1 MRTNDDS
8 KIPNSKHLIVI
19 VGPTAIG
26 KTSLSI
32 ALAKHY
38 SCAVLSADSRQF
50 YKEMEIGTAKPTA
63 IEMDGVPHHFI
74 NNLSIH
80 DRYTAG
86 MFEIDAIKLLDTLYR
101 ENDVAILVGGSGL
114 FVDAICNGFDDVPG
128 SQKIREELI
137 KELDTIGI
145 EPLQQE
151 LKEKDPE
158 YYNTSDIQ
166 NSRRV
171 LRALEVL
178 RVSGNTFSSY
188 RNKTAK
194 NRPFNI
200 HLIGLNTDRSVL
212 YDRINL
218 RVDLMV
224 KAGLLEEVKRLLPH
238 RYLSPLNTVGYK
250 ELYDNLGDQHSIDTA
265 ISKIKQNSRKF
276 AKRQVTWFRR
286 NEKTKWFDINSNQEI
301 LEYLQKKLK

>member
-1 MRTNDDS
+1 MKINDDS
-8 KIPNSKHLIVI
+8 QSMKSKHLIVI

-38 SCAVLSADSRQF
+38 NCDVLSADSRQF
-50 YKEMEIGTAKPTA
+50 YKEMEIGTAKPTTA
-63 IEMDGVPHHFI
+63 EMDGVPHHFV

-86 MFEIDAIKLLDTLYR
+86 MFEIEAIDLLEQLH
-101 ENDVAILVGGSGL
+101 EKNDIAILVGGSGL

-128 SQKIREELI
+128 SQEVRTELI
-137 KELDTIGI
+137 KELEVNGI

-158 YYNTSDIQ
+158 YYNSSDIQ
-166 NSRRV
+166 NSRRI
-171 LRALEVL
+171 LRALEVV

-194 NRPFNI
+194 ERPFNI
-200 HLIGLNTDRSVL
+200 HVIGLNTDRAVL

-218 RVDLMV
+218 RVDLMIR
-224 KAGLLEEVKRLLPH
+224 AGLLEEVKQLLPY
-238 RYLSPLNTVGYK
+238 RALSPLNTVGYK
-250 ELYDNLGDQHSIDTA
+250 ELYDNLDDQYSIDTA

-276 AKRQVTWFRR
+276 AKRQITWFKR
-286 NEKTKWFDINSNQEI
+286 NQKTKWFEINSNQEV
-301 LEYLQKKLK
+301 LEYLQEKLR